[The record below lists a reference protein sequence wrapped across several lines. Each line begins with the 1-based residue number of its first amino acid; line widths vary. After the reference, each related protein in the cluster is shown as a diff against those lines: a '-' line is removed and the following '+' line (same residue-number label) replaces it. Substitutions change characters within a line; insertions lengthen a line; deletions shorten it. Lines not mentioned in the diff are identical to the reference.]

1 MADNFSKAETVD
13 IASKVSEPLLN
24 SRERCVFG
32 FISDAIRVM
41 IDVFNGSPGT
51 LDYERLA

>member
-24 SRERCVFG
+24 SGERCVFG